1 MTTQEAIKI
10 LKSHNRWRRGEDIPA
25 VCPVMLGEAID
36 QAVKD
41 LEWVVM
47 SSLVGKTVIA
57 ETEVKFTP
65 ISTCDHKNSKGVNQL
80 YSYCPD
86 CKKHVE

>member
-10 LKSHNRWRRGEDIPA
+10 LKNHNRWRRGEDIPA

-41 LEWVVM
+41 LGWANLA
-47 SSLVGKTVIA
+47 SQVGKTIVA

-65 ISTCDHKNSKGVNQL
+65 NTCYKTLEPCECSGLCRDS
-80 YSYCPD
+80 
-86 CKKHVE
+86 